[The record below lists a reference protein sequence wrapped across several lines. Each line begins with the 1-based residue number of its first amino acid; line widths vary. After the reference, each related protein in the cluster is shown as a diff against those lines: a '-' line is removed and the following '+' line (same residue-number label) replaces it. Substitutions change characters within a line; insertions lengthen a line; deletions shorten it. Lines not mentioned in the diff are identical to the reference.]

1 MSYNNQV
8 IIVGSLGAD
17 PGLRF
22 AQSGTAVLSFRVA
35 TTERWKDKS
44 GAQKEET
51 EWHSVVVFGDRA
63 TEYAPNLAK
72 GTYVRVEGKLKTEA
86 YEKDGVKRYTT
97 KIHAQ
102 SVAPGGFPRSDQASG
117 APAFASGNQIP
128 FGAPAAQPDYGGIDV
143 DNVY

>member
-1 MSYNNQV
+1 MSYNNQA

-17 PGLRF
+17 PELHYS
-22 AQSGTAVLSFRVA
+22 QSGTAILSFRVA
-35 TTERWKDKS
+35 TTEKWKDKS
-44 GAQKEET
+44 GAEKSET
-51 EWHSVVVFGDRA
+51 EWHNIVVFGQRA
-63 TEYAPNLAK
+63 SEYAEHLHK
-72 GTYVRVEGKLKTEA
+72 GTYVRVEGKLKTES

-102 SVAPGGFPRSDQASG
+102 SVAPGGFPRSNQASG

-128 FGAPAAQPDYGGIDV
+128 FGAPAAQPDYVGIDV